1 LNKLIVCSL
10 VAILMLSLIPFNING
25 YSTTTN
31 NSNTSDDDNRIASVI
46 GDSETDLEESTSS
59 EPEYTFF
66 VNCINGTSI
75 ELGEKDE
82 PEEEGVGSS
91 GVSGGNGSSSCWI
104 STENITADDRIV
116 ELAANGSSAGEDD
129 GSAGEDD
136 GSAGEDDGSAG
147 EDDENN

>member
-1 LNKLIVCSL
+1 MI
-10 VAILMLSLIPFNING
+10 SLIPFNING

-31 NSNTSDDDNRIASVI
+31 NSNTSDDDNRIASII
-46 GDSETDLEESTSS
+46 GDSETDLEEITSS

-82 PEEEGVGSS
+82 PGEEGVGSS
-91 GVSGGNGSSSCWI
+91 GVSGGDGGNGSSSCWI

-116 ELAANGSSAGEDD
+116 ELAANGSSANGDV
-129 GSAGEDD
+129 GSAD
-136 GSAGEDDGSAG
+136 GDG
-147 EDDENN
+147 ENN

>member
-1 LNKLIVCSL
+1 
-10 VAILMLSLIPFNING
+10 MLSLIPFNING

-75 ELGEKDE
+75 ELGENGE
-82 PEEEGVGSS
+82 PGESNRAERRGQ
-91 GVSGGNGSSSCWI
+91 
-104 STENITADDRIV
+104 TPMDRQRPTRPD
-116 ELAANGSSAGEDD
+116 NKRWGR
-129 GSAGEDD
+129 
-136 GSAGEDDGSAG
+136 
-147 EDDENN
+147 